1 MNRRPG
7 SSVLSG
13 SPVLV
18 GAVTVIVTMVAVFL
32 SYNANEGLPFVPTYS
47 LTADVPNANGLVR
60 GNEVRMGGSR
70 IGVVTDIET
79 APKDNGDV
87 TAHLTLELD
96 ERIVPLPKD
105 STIII
110 RPRSALGLK
119 YVEVTRGNS
128 TRGYAEGDTIP
139 PTASVVKTKEIDDF
153 FNMFDDPT
161 RVGSQTNLEEF
172 GAGFAGRGQS
182 LNTAIAELG
191 PLAEKLEP
199 VMRNIADPRTGWD
212 RLFPALEQA
221 ASEVAPI
228 AETQASMWAALDTTF
243 TAWAS
248 VSDSVQEAISEGPPA
263 LETATREF
271 PAQRPFLAD
280 SEELFR
286 RFRPAFASLAS
297 AAPGLATAFRV
308 GEPALRRSPALN
320 RRLTRTLSILDR
332 FGDDARVPS
341 GLARIT
347 RTAQLLRPTL
357 AFLTPAQTV
366 CNYGALFFRNLA
378 AISSESDVIGSM
390 LRVQPIGL
398 PQQRPE
404 VYNELQPGVDSRP
417 NNDRPNSE
425 SGPASAPANG
435 PASPTRA
442 SKDFLTT
449 DISLTQDSFLHSNP
463 YPNTAAPG
471 QPNECEAG
479 NEGYRTQYGNGANRV
494 AIGNP
499 SNPLG
504 IFVEKTERR
513 LP

>member
-128 TRGYAEGDTIP
+128 ARGYAEEETIP
-139 PTASVVKTKEIDDF
+139 PSASVVKTKEIDDF

-161 RVGSQTNLEEF
+161 RVGSQTNLEEL

-182 LNTAIAELG
+182 LNTAFAELG

-212 RLFPALEQA
+212 RFFPALEQA
-221 ASEVAPI
+221 ASEVAPV

-341 GLARIT
+341 GLARLT

-378 AISSESDVIGSM
+378 SATSESDVVGSM
-390 LRVQPIGL
+390 FRVGPLGL

-404 VYNELQPGVDSRP
+404 TWNFENPGVDNRP
-417 NNDRPNSE
+417 TNDRPNSE
-425 SGPASAPANG
+425 SGPAAAPANG
-435 PASPTRA
+435 PASPFVAT
-442 SKDFLTT
+442 SDFNALDINLTE
-449 DISLTQDSFLHSNP
+449 DSFLHSNP
-463 YPNTAAPG
+463 YPNTAASG
-471 QPNECEAG
+471 QTRECEAG
-479 NEGYRTQYGNGANRV
+479 NEGYSVRYGNGKDIQAV
-494 AIGNP
+494 GNSGTP
-499 SNPLG
+499 PVTY
-504 IFVEKTERR
+504 VEKTKRELR
-513 LP
+513 